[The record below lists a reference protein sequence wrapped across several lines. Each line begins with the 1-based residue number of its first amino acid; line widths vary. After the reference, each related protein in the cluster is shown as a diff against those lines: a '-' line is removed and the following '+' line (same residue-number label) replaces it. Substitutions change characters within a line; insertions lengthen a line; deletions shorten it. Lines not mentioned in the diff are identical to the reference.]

1 MMKKEFLRSKA
12 PLWAVCLILS
22 IFTLIAFHI
31 PFFRV
36 AVSNIESGFNGV
48 MIIVSLAVLMLAL
61 NFFLYY
67 FLLWCF
73 RVVGKIIVALSLIID
88 AGCLYFINT
97 YDTLLDD
104 TMMGN
109 VFNTQYSEASG
120 FFSLAFVLYLLLLGV
135 IPAIYVILRKIDY
148 SSAKR
153 MFAFNGSSLGLV
165 LIIALANMSNWPWID
180 RNATVLGSLLLPWS
194 YSVNSIRYQIKEHKM
209 NREEILLPDAV
220 FTEPDEKRVC
230 VLVIGESARQD
241 HFSLYGYPR
250 QTNPLLSNQER
261 LTAIRADAA
270 ATYTTAGVKAILDS
284 RPTDKLYEILP
295 NYLYRAGAEVVWRTS
310 NWGEPP
316 VHIEKYQNPEALLE
330 LYPHAD
336 PAYDGILFEGLKD
349 EILSSGKSK
358 VLLIIHTS
366 ISHGPAYNKRYPAEF
381 EHFTPVCN
389 TVEMAK
395 ADHDEL
401 MNSYDNTIIYT
412 DYLLSEAIKQ
422 LEELPKEWESC
433 LMYVSDHGESLGEG
447 NLFMHGVPISIAP
460 REQIE
465 IPFLVWTS
473 EGSREIKPLDK
484 VGQYHVFHSV
494 MSFLGAESEIF
505 DENMNIFTPAR

>member
-73 RVVGKIIVALSLIID
+73 RVAGKIIVALSLIID

-250 QTNPLLSNQER
+250 QTNPLLSKQPG
-261 LTAIRADAA
+261 LTALKADAA

-473 EGSREIKPLDK
+473 EGSRDVKTLDK

-494 MSFLGAESEIF
+494 MSFLGAESEVF
-505 DENMNIFTPAR
+505 DEKMNIFASGR

>member
-1 MMKKEFLRSKA
+1 
-12 PLWAVCLILS
+12 
-22 IFTLIAFHI
+22 
-31 PFFRV
+31 
-36 AVSNIESGFNGV
+36 
-48 MIIVSLAVLMLAL
+48 
-61 NFFLYY
+61 
-67 FLLWCF
+67 
-73 RVVGKIIVALSLIID
+73 
-88 AGCLYFINT
+88 
-97 YDTLLDD
+97 
-104 TMMGN
+104 
-109 VFNTQYSEASG
+109 
-120 FFSLAFVLYLLLLGV
+120 
-135 IPAIYVILRKIDY
+135 
-148 SSAKR
+148 
-153 MFAFNGSSLGLV
+153 
-165 LIIALANMSNWPWID
+165 
-180 RNATVLGSLLLPWS
+180 
-194 YSVNSIRYQIKEHKM
+194 M

-330 LYPHAD
+330 QYPHAD

-422 LEELPKEWESC
+422 LEALPKEWESC

-473 EGSREIKPLDK
+473 EGSRDVKTLDK

-494 MSFLGAESEIF
+494 MSFLGAESEVF
-505 DENMNIFTPAR
+505 DEKMNIFASGR

>member
-73 RVVGKIIVALSLIID
+73 RVAGKIIVALSLIID

-473 EGSREIKPLDK
+473 EGSRDVKTLDK

-494 MSFLGAESEIF
+494 MSFLGAESEVF
-505 DENMNIFTPAR
+505 DEKMNIFASGR

>member
-1 MMKKEFLRSKA
+1 MMKNRIFSKKA
-12 PLWAVCLILS
+12 SLWVMCLILS
-22 IFTLIAFHI
+22 TFTLIAFHI
-31 PFFRV
+31 PFFRA
-36 AVSNIESGFNGV
+36 AVENIESGFNGV
-48 MIIVSLAVLMLAL
+48 MIIFSLAVLMLAL

-135 IPAIYVILRKIDY
+135 LPAIYVCLRKIDY
-148 SSAKR
+148 SSAKK

-165 LIIALANMSNWPWID
+165 LVIAFANMSNWPWID

-194 YSVNSIRYQIKEHKM
+194 YSVNSVRYQIKEHKM
-209 NREEILLPDAV
+209 NREEIPLPDAV
-220 FTEPDEKRVC
+220 FTNPEAKRVV

-250 QTNPLLSNQER
+250 QTNPLLSGQQG
-261 LTAIRADAA
+261 LTALKADAA

-295 NYLYRAGAEVVWRTS
+295 NYLYRAGAQVVWRTS

-316 VHIEKYQNPEALLE
+316 VHIEKYQNPEALVE
-330 LYPHAD
+330 IYPDAD
-336 PAYDGILFEGLKD
+336 PAYDGILFEGLRD
-349 EILSSGKSK
+349 EILSSGNSK
-358 VLLIIHTS
+358 VLLVLHTS
-366 ISHGPAYNKRYPAEF
+366 ISHGPAYNKRYPSEF
-381 EHFTPVCN
+381 EQFTPICN

-401 MNSYDNTIIYT
+401 MNSYDNTILYT
-412 DYLLSEAIKQ
+412 DYLLSGAIHQ
-422 LEELPKEWESC
+422 LESLPGEWESC

-447 NLFMHGVPISIAP
+447 NLFMHGVPIAIAP
-460 REQIE
+460 KEQIE

-473 EGSREIKPLDK
+473 EGSREVKPLDK

>member
-73 RVVGKIIVALSLIID
+73 RVAGKIIVALSLIID

-330 LYPHAD
+330 RYPHAD

-473 EGSREIKPLDK
+473 EGSRDLKTLDK

-494 MSFLGAESEIF
+494 MSFLGAESEVF
-505 DENMNIFTPAR
+505 DEKMNIFASGR

>member
-473 EGSREIKPLDK
+473 EGSRDVKTLDK

-494 MSFLGAESEIF
+494 MSFLGAESEVF
-505 DENMNIFTPAR
+505 DEKMNIFASGR

>member
-381 EHFTPVCN
+381 EPFTPVCN

-422 LEELPKEWESC
+422 LEALPKEWESC

-473 EGSREIKPLDK
+473 EGSRDLKTLDK

-494 MSFLGAESEIF
+494 MSFLGAESEVF
-505 DENMNIFTPAR
+505 DEKMNIFASGR

>member
-73 RVVGKIIVALSLIID
+73 RVAGKIIVALSLIID

-330 LYPHAD
+330 QYPHAD

-422 LEELPKEWESC
+422 LEALPKEWESC

-473 EGSREIKPLDK
+473 EGSRDVKTLDK

-494 MSFLGAESEIF
+494 MSFLGAESEVF
-505 DENMNIFTPAR
+505 DEKMNIFASGR

>member
-422 LEELPKEWESC
+422 LEALPKEWESC
-433 LMYVSDHGESLGEG
+433 LMYVSDDGESLGEG

-473 EGSREIKPLDK
+473 EGSRDVKTLDK

-494 MSFLGAESEIF
+494 MSFLGAESEVF
-505 DENMNIFTPAR
+505 DEKMNIFASGR

>member
-73 RVVGKIIVALSLIID
+73 RVAGKIIVALSLIID

-316 VHIEKYQNPEALLE
+316 VHIEKYQKPEALLE
-330 LYPHAD
+330 RYPHAD

-473 EGSREIKPLDK
+473 EGSRDVKTLDK

-494 MSFLGAESEIF
+494 MSFLGAESEVF
-505 DENMNIFTPAR
+505 DEKMNIFASGR

>member
-120 FFSLAFVLYLLLLGV
+120 FFSLAFVLYLLLLGM

-473 EGSREIKPLDK
+473 EGSRDVKTLDK

-494 MSFLGAESEIF
+494 MSFLGAESEVF
-505 DENMNIFTPAR
+505 DEKMNIFASGR

>member
-422 LEELPKEWESC
+422 LEALPKEWESC

-473 EGSREIKPLDK
+473 EGSRDVKTLDK

-494 MSFLGAESEIF
+494 MSFLGAESEVF
-505 DENMNIFTPAR
+505 DEKMNIFAPGR

>member
-1 MMKKEFLRSKA
+1 MMKKKFLRSKA

-73 RVVGKIIVALSLIID
+73 RVAGKIIVALSLIID

-330 LYPHAD
+330 RYPHAD

-473 EGSREIKPLDK
+473 EGSRDVKTLDK

-494 MSFLGAESEIF
+494 MSFLGAESEVF
-505 DENMNIFTPAR
+505 DEKMNIFASGR